1 MDEGGSV
8 VASASSALIELNIR
22 CIHTQRGTVELV
34 PQLVGKVFDEQ
45 ISS

>member
-22 CIHTQRGTVELV
+22 RVHPRRGAVELV
-34 PQLVGKVFDEQ
+34 PQLVGKVFDE
-45 ISS
+45 